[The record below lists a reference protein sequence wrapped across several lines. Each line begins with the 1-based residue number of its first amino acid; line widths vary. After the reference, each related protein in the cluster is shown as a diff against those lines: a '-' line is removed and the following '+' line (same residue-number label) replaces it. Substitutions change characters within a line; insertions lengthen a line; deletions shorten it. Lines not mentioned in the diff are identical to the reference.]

1 MNLIQCERDNWG
13 ENFILFYIISGTKY
27 NVYVGRKRDTAI
39 EREKREGGREEGEG
53 GKEEWEERERALQ
66 KVNCVNRRSKGELH
80 IV

>member
-39 EREKREGGREEGEG
+39 EREKERERREKRRRERRRGRREGGMGR
-53 GKEEWEERERALQ
+53 ERE
-66 KVNCVNRRSKGELH
+66 STPES
-80 IV
+80 

>member
-39 EREKREGGREEGEG
+39 EREK
-53 GKEEWEERERALQ
+53 ERERG
-66 KVNCVNRRSKGELH
+66 KKKGKEGRRNGKRERESTPES
-80 IV
+80 

>member
-39 EREKREGGREEGEG
+39 EREKRRREKRRGRREGGMGR
-53 GKEEWEERERALQ
+53 ERE
-66 KVNCVNRRSKGELH
+66 STPES
-80 IV
+80 

>member
-39 EREKREGGREEGEG
+39 AREK
-53 GKEEWEERERALQ
+53 ERERGE
-66 KVNCVNRRSKGELH
+66 KKGKEGRRNGKREREHSRKL
-80 IV
+80 IA

>member
-39 EREKREGGREEGEG
+39 EREKRRRERRRGRREGGMGR
-53 GKEEWEERERALQ
+53 ERE
-66 KVNCVNRRSKGELH
+66 STPES
-80 IV
+80 